1 MSTHPS
7 PQELRR
13 KWKAANAEPVED
25 SRRLDAYRELAEGC
39 PAFVPNLLA
48 LSRTCLLQ
56 REQAANPEARL
67 DEAERALR
75 TAADVSAG
83 APEPLIELGRFLA
96 TARNAPMDA
105 EAAFASAASAALSLL
120 EEAWAGWIHAL
131 GQQDKLDAALEVA
144 EQAKRIVPDSAAIA
158 RAVDEAQRRASR

>member
-13 KWKAANAEPVED
+13 KWKAANAEPVE
-25 SRRLDAYRELAEGC
+25 RRLDAYREVADAC

-48 LSRTCLLQ
+48 LSRTCLHG
-56 REQAANPEARL
+56 REQAPDSAARI

-96 TARNAPMDA
+96 TVRSAPVDA

-120 EEAWAGWIHAL
+120 EDAWAGWIHAL

-144 EQAKRIVPDSAAIA
+144 EQAKRILPDSAAIG
-158 RAVDEAQRRASR
+158 RAVEEATRRASR

>member
-13 KWKAANAEPVED
+13 KWKAANAEPVEGA
-25 SRRLDAYRELAEGC
+25 RRLDAYRALAEGC

-48 LSRTCLLQ
+48 LSRTCLLE
-56 REQAANPEARL
+56 RDAAHL

-96 TARNAPMDA
+96 TARSAPEDA

-131 GQQDKLDAALEVA
+131 GQQDKLDAAMEVA

-158 RAVDEAQRRASR
+158 RAVEEAQRRASR